1 MPQPT
6 QCTEIAHPAKA
17 TRRSRGLLPIFIL
30 GVSAGV
36 FTPASG
42 ESLTAGEAS
51 PAARPESS
59 LATPWNSDFAWDLI
73 RDIYFLL
80 GGDPD
85 GLPQGTDSLSIQT
98 AMTQVTLQ
106 YAACGV
112 PSDLSDSDRNRLKDD
127 LHQIACMCR
136 SAPLSINLITLNTF
150 LKTVSSVWI
159 DLGLYPGD
167 LGGC

>member
-1 MPQPT
+1 M
-6 QCTEIAHPAKA
+6 
-17 TRRSRGLLPIFIL
+17 
-30 GVSAGV
+30 
-36 FTPASG
+36 
-42 ESLTAGEAS
+42 
-51 PAARPESS
+51 S

-73 RDIYFLL
+73 RDIYLLL
-80 GGDPD
+80 GGDPN
-85 GLPQGTDSLSIQT
+85 GLPEGADALSIQT
-98 AMTQVTLQ
+98 AMAQVTLQ
-106 YAACGV
+106 YIASGV
-112 PSDLSDSDRNRLKDD
+112 PSDLSEDNRTRLKDD